1 VVTPIRTRVVAASV
15 LHDHIDDWRISV
27 LSPDK
32 LCEVVVL
39 GIDRS
44 GEGDPPAETDVAKC
58 LVFMD
63 SDSDWMLAELPL
75 GFVRSLVPLGTLA
88 LETPDDLSSL
98 EAAEPTFEEVF
109 TNTSETTRFIFIE
122 PKATPPGIFV
132 AALLSVEGDA
142 LLTQWKKRR
151 PIKRT
156 EAWLKRV
163 KSHSGEYAEAADT
176 ALELLGDVA
185 VLRKAGEWQRAELIS
200 QIQNIVD
207 RLRPR
212 RIK

>member
-1 VVTPIRTRVVAASV
+1 VVTPIRTRVVAAAV
-15 LHDHIDDWRISV
+15 LHDLIDDWRISV
-27 LSPDK
+27 LPPDK

-39 GIDRS
+39 GIDRT

-58 LVFMD
+58 IVFID

-98 EAAEPTFEEVF
+98 DATEPTFEEVF
-109 TNTSETTRFIFIE
+109 TETSETTRFIFIE
-122 PKATPPGIFV
+122 PKAKPTGIFL

-156 EAWLKRV
+156 ESWLKRV
-163 KSHSGEYAEAADT
+163 KSHSDECAEAAET

-185 VLRKAGEWQRAELIS
+185 VIRKPGAWQRTELIS
-200 QIQNIVD
+200 QIQDIVD

-212 RIK
+212 HVE

>member
-1 VVTPIRTRVVAASV
+1 MVRPLRTRVAAAAV
-15 LHDHIDDWRISV
+15 LHNHIDDWRISI
-27 LSPDK
+27 LPPDK
-32 LCEVVVL
+32 FCEVVVL
-39 GIDRS
+39 GIDRT
-44 GEGDPPAETDVAKC
+44 GEGDPPAESDVAKC
-58 LVFMD
+58 LVFTD
-63 SDSDWMLAELPL
+63 SDSDWMMAELPL

-98 EAAEPTFEEVF
+98 DATEPTFEEVF
-109 TNTSETTRFIFIE
+109 TETSETTRFIFIE

-163 KSHSGEYAEAADT
+163 KSHSDDYVEAADT

-185 VLRKAGEWQRAELIS
+185 VIRKPGAWQRTEMIS